1 MNSPDNFD
9 DKNNGRHGGDG
20 IGGYDASSRS
30 RDGGFGGGSRQNFDR
45 GPSRPSYNDRPS
57 YDRSGSGGGGNNDS
71 FGDSRGGGGGRS
83 MDKFGDAGQNLR
95 AVDWQRETLTE
106 IKKDFYK
113 EHPKVLDFRKNR

>member
-30 RDGGFGGGSRQNFDR
+30 RDGGGSRQNFDR
-45 GPSRPSYNDRPS
+45 GPGRPGSYNDRPS
-57 YDRSGSGGGGNNDS
+57 YDRGGSSGGGNDS